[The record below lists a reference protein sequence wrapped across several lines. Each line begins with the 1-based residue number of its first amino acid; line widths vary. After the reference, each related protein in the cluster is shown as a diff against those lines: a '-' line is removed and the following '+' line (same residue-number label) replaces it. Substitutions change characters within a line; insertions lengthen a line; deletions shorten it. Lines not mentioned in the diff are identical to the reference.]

1 MAVNPNPNPN
11 LLIRTH
17 FVETS
22 ITFHTPVFLRGNYFI
37 SAPRNVVKGTTYDI
51 SVDILKQ
58 NIDNVTVE
66 AILQDRGSYYE
77 SKDPKTLLTANGK
90 FSP

>member
-1 MAVNPNPNPN
+1 MK
-11 LLIRTH
+11 LKLIL
-17 FVETS
+17 FVS
-22 ITFHTPVFLRGNYFI
+22 FLVFLECQGGNYFI